1 MKSNRP
7 ISPKAGC
14 RKRTVGSLNP
24 ADSVSASDV
33 QKILD
38 RTDWQKYWSDVNE
51 AASKEIE
58 AYEQAEARSKRT
70 NRFIR

>member
-1 MKSNRP
+1 MQDNGPRYTVT
-7 ISPKAGC
+7 PKPTSAATFDEPHG
-14 RKRTVGSLNP
+14 
-24 ADSVSASDV
+24 SVSASDV

-58 AYEQAEARSKRT
+58 AYEKAEARSKRT